1 MGPSGRIPRSLST
14 SVEGT
19 VKCPDPDQFQD
30 PLTSGTELVTIAD
43 GPVGA
48 AELAIGSNGA
58 RSATEQPTT
67 KTSAVLDDIKNIA
80 LMVDPLVYDG
90 RAWPLSGHA
99 PWSTNLGT
107 DAAVDGGFLDRDPQ
121 DVRRVRHRAPYFK
134 THRWRP
140 NWLTSA
146 VRIGDA

>member
-48 AELAIGSNGA
+48 AEFAIGSNGP
-58 RSATEQPTT
+58 RSATEHATRNT
-67 KTSAVLDDIKNIA
+67 IALLDDIRNVA

-90 RAWPLSGHA
+90 RAWPSR
-99 PWSTNLGT
+99 
-107 DAAVDGGFLDRDPQ
+107 AANPGQRISDG
-121 DVRRVRHRAPYFK
+121 RRLPLLQNTPMAG
-134 THRWRP
+134 
-140 NWLTSA
+140 NWLTSRCQDRDGCVDLNESA
-146 VRIGDA
+146 N